1 MSGQA
6 ARLEADLR
14 VRLDADLRVWLESE
28 AERRGTNKSTEC
40 RRVLAFH
47 REWRRKGILWRLV
60 QAFFGWRM

>member
-28 AERRGTNKSTEC
+28 AERRGTNKSREC
-40 RRVLAFH
+40 RRILAFY
-47 REWRRKGILWRLV
+47 RRWSEVGLLWRLMR
-60 QAFFGWRM
+60 ALLRD